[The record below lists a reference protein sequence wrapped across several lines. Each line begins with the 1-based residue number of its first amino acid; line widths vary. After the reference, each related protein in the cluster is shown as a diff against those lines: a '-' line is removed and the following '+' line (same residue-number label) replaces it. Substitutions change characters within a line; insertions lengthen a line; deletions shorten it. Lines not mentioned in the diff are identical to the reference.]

1 MEPTEE
7 KKAIGEVNQ
16 LVSELRQNFED
27 FQKGIL
33 TKADFEEVR
42 QKIEERLSEVE
53 TKLNRPPAPAQPETK
68 DQTEEIEYKSFFKWV
83 RKGRSGLAPEELK
96 TMKISDD
103 VSGGYL
109 APVQLQTRIIELL
122 TQISPIRQIAQVESI
137 GVSGVEF
144 PKEGTDTVTAAWPDE
159 TLVAGDYKFA
169 MEKLEPHELRAL
181 VTPKRTLL
189 EDSFFDI
196 EGWITRQTA
205 KKFAKK
211 EGTGFISG
219 AGPSRPEGLL
229 TNTEIAEVVSGN
241 ASALTADG
249 IISLFYGLPSDY
261 RANAKF
267 VMNNSAIKD
276 IRLFKDDNGQYIW
289 QPSYQAGQPAALL
302 GRPVVEAVDM
312 PDVAAGTYPILF
324 GDFKAGYLIVDR
336 TNMAVQRL
344 AEVYATQGLVG
355 FLFWKRVDAQVILA
369 EAIKKQKVA
378 AS

>member
-1 MEPTEE
+1 MDEKEE
-7 KKAIGEVNQ
+7 KQAIGEVNQ

-33 TKADFEEVR
+33 TKADFEEIR
-42 QKIEERLSEVE
+42 QKYEERLDEVE
-53 TKLNRPPAPAQPETK
+53 TKLNLPPAPAQPETK
-68 DQTEEIEYKSFFKWV
+68 DEAKEIEFKSFFKWV
-83 RKGRSGLAPEELK
+83 KNGKSGLAPEELK

-103 VSGGYL
+103 VAGGYL
-109 APVQLQTRIIELL
+109 APIQLQTRIIEVL
-122 TQISPIRQIAQVESI
+122 TQISPIRQISQVETI
-137 GVSGVEF
+137 GVSGIEF

-159 TLVAGDYKFA
+159 TLVAGDYKFE

-189 EDSFFDI
+189 EDSFFNI
-196 EGWITRQTA
+196 EDWITRQTA

-211 EGTGFISG
+211 EGTAFVSG

-229 TNTEIAEVVSGN
+229 TNTEIGEVVSGD
-241 ASALTADG
+241 ASTLTADG

-261 RANAKF
+261 RPNAKF
-267 VMNNSAIKD
+267 VLNNSSIKAV
-276 IRLFKDDNGQYIW
+276 RLFKDENNQYLW

-312 PDVAAGTYPILF
+312 PDVGAGTYPILF

>member
-1 MEPTEE
+1 MDEKEE
-7 KKAIGEVNQ
+7 KQAIGEVNQ
-16 LVSELRQNFED
+16 LVSELRQNFES
-27 FQKGIL
+27 FQEGIL
-33 TKADFEEVR
+33 TKADFQEIQ
-42 QKIEERLSEVE
+42 QKIEERLDEVE

-68 DQTEEIEYKSFFKWV
+68 DEAKEIEFKSFFKWV
-83 RKGRSGLAPEELK
+83 KNGKSGLAPEELK

-103 VSGGYL
+103 VAGGYL
-109 APVQLQTRIIELL
+109 APIQLQTRIIEKL
-122 TQISPIRQIAQVESI
+122 TQISPIRQISQVETI
-137 GVSGVEF
+137 GVSGIEF

-159 TLVAGDYKFA
+159 TLVAGDYKFE

-189 EDSFFDI
+189 EDSFFNI

-211 EGTGFISG
+211 EGTAFISG
-219 AGPSRPEGLL
+219 TGPSRPEGLL
-229 TNTEIAEVVSGN
+229 TNSEIGEVVSGN
-241 ASALTADG
+241 ASTLTADG

-261 RANAKF
+261 RKNAKF
-267 VMNNSAIKD
+267 VLNNSSIKD
-276 IRLFKDDNGQYIW
+276 IRLFKDENNQYLW
-289 QPSYQAGQPAALL
+289 QPSYQAGQPPALL
-302 GRPVVEAVDM
+302 GRPTVEAVDM
-312 PDVAAGTYPILF
+312 PDVGAGTYPILF

-336 TNMAVQRL
+336 TNMAAQRL
-344 AEVYATQGLVG
+344 TEVYATQGLVG

>member
-1 MEPTEE
+1 MDKNEE
-7 KKAIGEVNQ
+7 KKSVNEVHQ

-27 FQKGIL
+27 FQDGIL
-33 TKADFEEVR
+33 TKADFQEIQ
-42 QKIEERLSEVE
+42 QKIEERLDVVE
-53 TKLNRPPAPAQPETK
+53 TKLNRPPAAAQAETK
-68 DQTEEIEYKSFFKWV
+68 EEPEVIEFKTFFKWA
-83 RKGRSGLAPEELK
+83 RKGFENLGPEEQK
-96 TMKISDD
+96 VMKISDD
-103 VSGGYL
+103 VAGGYL
-109 APVQLQTRIIELL
+109 APIQLQTRIIELL
-122 TQISPIRQIAQVESI
+122 TEISPIRQISQVETIS
-137 GVSGVEF
+137 VSGVEF
-144 PKEGTDTVTAAWPDE
+144 PKEGSDTVTAAWPDE

-196 EGWITRQTA
+196 EGWIQRQTA

-211 EGTGFISG
+211 EATAFISG
-219 AGPSRPEGLL
+219 TGPSRPEGLL
-229 TNTEIAEVVSGN
+229 SNSDIGEVVSGN

-249 IISLFYGLPSDY
+249 IIKLFYGLPEFY
-261 RANAKF
+261 AKNGKF
-267 VMNNSAIKD
+267 VMNRSSIQAV
-276 IRLFKDDNGQYIW
+276 RLFKDQNDQYLW
-289 QPSYQAGQPAALL
+289 QPSYQAGQPSALL

-344 AEVYATQGLVG
+344 TEVYATQGLVG

-369 EAIKKQKVA
+369 EALKKQKVA